1 MAEFAS
7 HAPSWMHLK
16 RSRFAQLATATFALY
31 FIWLFRPECRIYE
44 WDSLQGGVREK
55 AEIKRLGGHLVD
67 DNTRHSSVSGQISSC
82 NGIWNLVPE
91 YQLINGNAQGS
102 STRQQRWVNN
112 SEALLACPPL
122 AFELK
127 RSGNVPRV
135 LHRIWECSSIPDR
148 YSAPLFSWESRT
160 SGFVV
165 FLWTNELRQRF
176 ILEYLGERELMLYN
190 RLIPGSYRADLFKY
204 IVSHFIGGIYSD
216 LDATLLVDLDTFFN
230 YTGITVAIDLHPS
243 RLLPGALLITPPG
256 HMLFLCAMG
265 EVFDHSENKKYFGD
279 NADGSL
285 DVTGPGVLGECVRHV
300 LGKDELLFDPGI
312 QQLSSFSVRLLK
324 SFMTPD
330 GAHTV
335 QFDDHS
341 GARDVIVLQP
351 GGRAYAE
358 ERRPECAP
366 GEHYSSL
373 YNKKQIYHN

>member
-1 MAEFAS
+1 
-7 HAPSWMHLK
+7 MHLK
-16 RSRFAQLATATFALY
+16 RFRFAQLATATTAVCFV
-31 FIWLFRPECRIYE
+31 WLFRPKCRIYE
-44 WDSLQGGVREK
+44 RNSLQGEVREK
-55 AEIKRLGGHLVD
+55 PENKRLGGHPVD
-67 DNTRHSSVSGQISSC
+67 DNSRYPSVSNKISSC
-82 NGIWNLVPE
+82 DGIWNLVTE
-91 YQLINGNAQGS
+91 YQLS
-102 STRQQRWVNN
+102 SGKTQAWATLQQRWVNN
-112 SEALLACPPL
+112 SEALLACPKL

-127 RSGNVPRV
+127 RSGVVPRV
-135 LHRIWECSSIPDR
+135 LHRIWECSSIPAR
-148 YSAPLFSWESRT
+148 YSAPLSSWENRT

-216 LDATLLVDLDTFFN
+216 LDATLLVDLDIFFN

-279 NADGSL
+279 SADGSL
-285 DVTGPGVLGECVRHV
+285 DVTGPGVLGECVRHM

-312 QQLSSFSVRLLK
+312 EQLSIFSVRLLK
-324 SFMTPD
+324 SFITTD

-335 QFDDHS
+335 QFDDFS
-341 GARDVIVLQP
+341 GAREVVVLQP
-351 GGRAYAE
+351 GGQAYAE

-373 YNKKQIYHN
+373 YTKKQVYHN